1 VESAVPVDADR
12 AAQVAEVAKTAASEE
27 PRAERRERAPREVIP
42 NDGSVVEIYASAGRR
57 QGAKPSDYE
66 RQLKEAGIGAEAIA
80 YVRVRH
86 RNAFVGVDRTAQ
98 DRALAALDGA
108 TIAGTRVKAELS
120 RGRPANAEN
129 DVAES
134 AVEE

>member
-1 VESAVPVDADR
+1 VV
-12 AAQVAEVAKTAASEE
+12 
-27 PRAERRERAPREVIP
+27 P
-42 NDGSVVEIYASAGRR
+42 NDASVVEIYASAGRR

-66 RQLKEAGIGAEAIA
+66 RQLNEAGIGTEAIA

-86 RNAFVGVDRTAQ
+86 RNAFVGVDRNAQ

-129 DVAES
+129 DAAEP